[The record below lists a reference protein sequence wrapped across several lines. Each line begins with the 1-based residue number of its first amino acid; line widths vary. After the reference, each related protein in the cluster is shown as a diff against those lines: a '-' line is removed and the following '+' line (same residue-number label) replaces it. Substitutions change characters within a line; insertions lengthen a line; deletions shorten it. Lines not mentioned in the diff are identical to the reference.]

1 MHVVNI
7 FVRYDRD
14 DTMDVKKL
22 KRIIAECG
30 KIKSI
35 KVILYQNRGTENRAV
50 MSHLAYDVVA
60 TSHLGLT

>member
-22 KRIIAECG
+22 KRKWQNMERL
-30 KIKSI
+30 
-35 KVILYQNRGTENRAV
+35 KV
-50 MSHLAYDVVA
+50 
-60 TSHLGLT
+60 

>member
-14 DTMDVKKL
+14 DITDVKKL
-22 KRIIAECG
+22 KRIMAEYG

-50 MSHLAYDVVA
+50 MSHLSYDVIA

>member
-1 MHVVNI
+1 M
-7 FVRYDRD
+7 
-14 DTMDVKKL
+14 
-22 KRIIAECG
+22 AEYG